1 MLYLE
6 FVLRV
11 YLYKNQMYPESVICR
26 MAPKSRLSRAR
37 KRTDRGLNGHFKRK
51 ADAISSDEPPLHE
64 DDEGAKLTW
73 FDILENGA
81 SKQQARGSNDS
92 FKSRGPYS
100 GDSNR
105 TKRRKS
111 LKRCMHCK
119 CAQ

>member
-1 MLYLE
+1 
-6 FVLRV
+6 
-11 YLYKNQMYPESVICR
+11 
-26 MAPKSRLSRAR
+26 MAPRSRLSRAR
-37 KRTDRGLNGHFKRK
+37 KRSDRGLNGQVKRK

-92 FKSRGPYS
+92 FKPRGPYS

-105 TKRRKS
+105 TKRRKKS
-111 LKRCMHCK
+111 QTLHALQVCPMNGLGDWLIHSQKPIQTSITDDEC
-119 CAQ
+119 